1 MPWYPD
7 TATNYHITPDLA
19 NLSIAHDYNGHDQLH
34 VSNGQRLQIT
44 HTGIT
49 SLPSS
54 SSSLSLKNVL
64 CVPQIVKNLL
74 LVQKFATDN
83 SCFFEF
89 WPSYFLVK
97 DQVSTK
103 ILLQGPSEDGVYTF
117 RPNVKQAFTV
127 EAPTMDEWHAAL
139 GHP

>member
-7 TATNYHITPDLA
+7 TTANYHITPDLA

-34 VSNGQRLQIT
+34 VGNGQGLQIT

-54 SSSLSLKNVL
+54 SSFLSLKNVL

-74 LVQKFATDN
+74 SIQKFAIDN
-83 SCFFEF
+83 SYFFEF
-89 WPSYFLVK
+89 QPSYFLVK
-97 DQVSTK
+97 DQVSKK
-103 ILLQGPSEDGVYTF
+103 ILLQDLSEDGVYTF
-117 RPNVKQAFTV
+117 RPNVKQAFTT
-127 EAPTMDEWHAAL
+127 EAPTMDE
-139 GHP
+139 

>member
-1 MPWYPD
+1 MPWYPN
-7 TATNYHITPDLA
+7 TAVNFHITPDLT
-19 NLSIAHDYNGHDQLH
+19 NLSIAHDYNEHDQLH
-34 VSNGQRLQIT
+34 VGNGQGLQIT

-54 SSSLSLKNVL
+54 SGSFSLKNVL

-74 LVQKFATDN
+74 SVQKFVIDN

-97 DQVSTK
+97 DQVSKK
-103 ILLQGPSEDGVYTF
+103 IFL
-117 RPNVKQAFTV
+117 
-127 EAPTMDEWHAAL
+127 
-139 GHP
+139 

>member
-7 TATNYHITPDLA
+7 TSANYHITPDLA

-34 VSNGQRLQIT
+34 VGNGQGLKIT
-44 HTGIT
+44 HTSIT
-49 SLPSS
+49 SLPLS

-97 DQVSTK
+97 DQVSKK
-103 ILLQGPSEDGVYTF
+103 ILL
-117 RPNVKQAFTV
+117 
-127 EAPTMDEWHAAL
+127 
-139 GHP
+139 